1 MYDGGMGA
9 VVRQSVSLPAP
20 TVKRVRAIAKVR
32 RTSANRV
39 LVDLIEAGLE
49 AREAEKA
56 RFLDLA
62 RRFKD
67 ATDPEESERLREELA
82 RLTFGE

>member
-1 MYDGGMGA
+1 
-9 VVRQSVSLPAP
+9 
-20 TVKRVRAIAKVR
+20 
-32 RTSANRV
+32 V

-49 AREAEKA
+49 AKEAERA
-56 RFLDLA
+56 RFLELA

-67 ATDPEESERLREELA
+67 ATDPRESERLREELA